1 MRKAT
6 VLLAIVALLALPAV
20 ALAAEE
26 FTADLT
32 VEAEVPAPNV
42 PGDYAGSGSASA
54 TISDDESEIEV
65 HVTYENLTGDAV
77 GAHIHYGAAG
87 AAGGIIFPLDHTGG
101 SPIHQTLTEADFT
114 PAEGGPQTYAE
125 ALAAMRAGDTY
136 VNVHTEMNP
145 PGELRGQLRAL
156 VDTAT
161 GGDATSTAAWLG
173 LLMLAMGAAAF
184 ALAYRRFAARSA

>member
-1 MRKAT
+1 MRRVT

-26 FTADLT
+26 LSADLT
-32 VEAEVPAPNV
+32 AEAEVPAPTV
-42 PGDYAGSGSASA
+42 PSDYAGSGSASA
-54 TISDDESEIEV
+54 TISDDESQIDVEV
-65 HVTYENLTGDAV
+65 SFENLTGDAV

-101 SPIHQTLTEADFT
+101 SPISQTLTEADFT
-114 PAEGGPQTYAE
+114 PVEGGPQTYAE

-136 VNVHTEMNP
+136 INVHTEMNP

-156 VDTAT
+156 PDTAT
-161 GGDATSTAAWLG
+161 SGDATSTGAWLG
-173 LLMLAMGAAAF
+173 LLMLTVAGAAF
-184 ALAYRRFAARSA
+184 LVTYRRLAARPV